1 MWTFC
6 AICIRKFGHFWVNF
20 GFLVSYFLVTTIVVE
35 RNSYL
40 NLNVNKSIPK
50 SLIKSLP
57 SKNTGNYS
65 ERFLSIEKNT
75 TFLTKKKKNVWIMC
89 KGVCEGFSVESLT

>member
-1 MWTFC
+1 
-6 AICIRKFGHFWVNF
+6 
-20 GFLVSYFLVTTIVVE
+20 LVTTIVVE

-75 TFLTKKKKNVWIMC
+75 TFLTKKKKTYGLCVRVC
-89 KGVCEGFSVESLT
+89 VKGFLLKV